1 MKISSLYLC
10 KIIIFFYFAKQLIS
24 LGIIDILHACIE
36 EKIKVII
43 TYGHT
48 ITNVDFKFA
57 HILIILL

>member
-10 KIIIFFYFAKQLIS
+10 NIIIFFLFCKTMIT
-24 LGIIDILHACIE
+24 DILHTCIE

-43 TYGHT
+43 TDGHT